1 MSENIGN
8 LVTTEEFSEFYF
20 NRLKEKLNLTDIN
33 LNRLGFVGFFIEL
46 LGNVQYDVKGYY
58 NYLFNEAFPISATDN
73 TNLLYHSSVFGYSPD
88 LAVPAE
94 IIGSFNIEPLLSN
107 IINVD
112 KRELLLQNISFVI
125 DNLEYRLDSNY
136 KIIYTKALNSSY
148 YNMNVE
154 ILYKNLYD
162 IVPVLY
168 SNSKVKTV
176 GLLQYSEDISTF
188 GTSNY
193 SFGTHFIYDVKIED
207 YLYEL
212 KVEVELERNSKI
224 YEVFKTLPIKEFADG
239 NSNVVFYSLLPG
251 NTLRLQFGS
260 GIKGSYI
267 PSRSVRLTIKT
278 TKGEKGNITQQN
290 ISLIKGTV
298 NQYDYKLT
306 DPTDPNSYE
315 IIVSSI
321 SNYDG
326 GKSYNASKVLT
337 LDITNGIGGKN
348 PSTNDELRE
357 KLLKYIQ
364 TRENLVSDT
373 DFHNNLKTYS
383 KDSEILFKKTE
394 ISENIIYLY
403 GRILNKYLYP
413 IYTTTET
420 ILKEVFESDLKI
432 NNNKKYIVNPTFNMY
447 GKEFSCPFYFK
458 YNTSYST
465 YDGYIYYEY
474 IDCFPSVFPIIN
486 LNDIPKDL
494 FITLEYDKIN
504 DKTRIYI
511 KTKTTKFDSID
522 QLKIFSQLLNI
533 NNIILN
539 KTANFEN
546 DYFYYDYSG
555 VIDIPVSVTIKFT
568 INGLPLEFLFYSV
581 QNVFNQIQSLRL
593 KTYIKNGIK
602 YMMNVPLIYKE
613 EYDKDPVYYTNIIKS
628 LFDNM
633 NLKENRMISDEVQ
646 FRFLNTYC
654 LQKQFSVGLLKQK
667 YDIDLVLPF
676 KLNINLTFS
685 RDEVITQKININT
698 IVDNIRLTI
707 SKYLVE
713 NTTGLHLNFYRS
725 KIADIC
731 HNFEGIKSVKVILTD
746 NNDQSVPESSIE
758 TVDKTT
764 FIDKVDKMTYLN
776 YTPIFWWFDI
786 NNLNITTTLL

>member
-33 LNRLGFVGFFIEL
+33 LNRLGFIGFFIEL

-73 TNLLYHSSVFGYSPD
+73 TNLLYHSSVYGFSPD
-88 LAVPAE
+88 LAVPSE
-94 IIGSFNIEPLLSN
+94 IIGSFNIQPLLSN
-107 IINVD
+107 TVNVD
-112 KRELLLQNISFVI
+112 KRELLLEDISFVI
-125 DNLEYRLDSNY
+125 DNIEYRLDSNY
-136 KIIYTKALNSSY
+136 KIIYTKASNSNY

-154 ILYKNLYD
+154 ILYKNIYD

-168 SNSKVKTV
+168 SNSKVKTI
-176 GLLQYSEDISTF
+176 GLLQYSQDISTF

-193 SFGTHFIYDVKIED
+193 SFGTHFIYDIQIED

-212 KVEVELERNSKI
+212 KVEVELIRNSGI
-224 YEVFKTLPIKEFADG
+224 YEPFETLPIKEFADG
-239 NSNVVFYSLLPG
+239 SSNVVFYNLLPG
-251 NTLRLQFGS
+251 NKLRLQFGS

-267 PSRSVRLTIKT
+267 PSRSVRVTIKT
-278 TKGEKGNITQQN
+278 TKGEKGNITQQH
-290 ISLIKGTV
+290 ISLIKGTI

-306 DPTDPNSYE
+306 DITDPNSYE
-315 IIVSSI
+315 IIVTPT

-326 GKSYNASKVLT
+326 GKSYNASKVLS
-337 LDITNGIGGKN
+337 LDITNSIGGKN

-364 TRENLVSDT
+364 TRNNLVSDT
-373 DFHNNLKTYS
+373 DFHNNLQTYS

-394 ISENIIYLY
+394 IAENIIYLY

-420 ILKEVFESDLKI
+420 ILKDIFETDLKI
-432 NNNKKYIVNPTFNMY
+432 NNNKKYIVSPTFAIY
-447 GKEFSCPFYFK
+447 GQEFTCPFYFK
-458 YNTSYST
+458 YNTSLST

-474 IDCFPSVFPIIN
+474 IDHFPSIFPIIN
-486 LNDIPKDL
+486 LTDVPKDL
-494 FITLEYDKIN
+494 FITLQYNKI
-504 DKTRIYI
+504 DDVTRIYI
-511 KTKTTKFDSID
+511 KTKTTKFDNINEIR
-522 QLKIFSQLLNI
+522 IFSQLLGI
-533 NNIILN
+533 NNIVLT

-555 VIDIPVSVTIKFT
+555 VIDIPVSISIEFLL
-568 INGLPLEFLFYSV
+568 NQLPLEFIFYSV
-581 QNVFNQIQSLRL
+581 QNVFSQIQSLRL
-593 KTYIKNGIK
+593 KTYIKNGTK
-602 YMMNVPLIYKE
+602 YLMNVPLIYKE
-613 EYDKDPVYYTNIIKS
+613 EYDKDVVYYTDVIKS
-628 LFDNM
+628 LFESI

-654 LQKQFSVGLLKQK
+654 LQQQFSTTLLKQK
-667 YDIDLVLPF
+667 YDIDLILPF
-676 KLNINLTFS
+676 KLNINLVFS
-685 RDEVITQKININT
+685 RDDVITQKININN
-698 IVDNIRLTI
+698 IVDNLRLII
-707 SKYLVE
+707 SKYLID

-731 HNFEGIKSVKVILTD
+731 HNFQGVKSVKVILTD
-746 NNDQSVPESSIE
+746 NNDQSIPESSIE
-758 TVDKTT
+758 TVDKTL
-764 FIDKVDKMTYLN
+764 FIEKVDKLTYLN